1 MIVQGGL
8 PVGIRYIAYDQAS
21 SLFIAAKIYDVT
33 TGTPSLVQ
41 TMPMPYVSGG
51 LYAASFTPLAGHNY
65 LVISLAFT
73 SGAYVTPDG
82 TRAPSAINVDA
93 PVTDTSIINFNY
105 AFYDQDNA
113 DTVQATIYDVND
125 DTSSSQAML
134 YVAYGVF
141 YGRYVGTV
149 GKTYNVST
157 VPSDTTNYSPGGDSF
172 QCFFLGGATVTN
184 RFVSATLFG
193 QDSPRFL
200 SEGAPISFTQGDT
213 AILALIAEDGN
224 GNRVNLTGATFQT
237 SIKGA
242 NGVVAVFDN
251 SQHMIV
257 DAAEGLFNL
266 ELAEGDTAECGE
278 GEFKTIL
285 TQITQGSSVLTFRGD
300 GILTVFTPTPLQ

>member
-8 PVGIRYIAYDQAS
+8 LTGISYIAYDRAS
-21 SLFIAAKIYDVT
+21 GLFVAAKIYDVT

-41 TMPMPYVSGG
+41 TVPLPYVANG
-51 LYAASFTPLAGHNY
+51 LYSGSFTPLAGHNY

-73 SGAYVTPDG
+73 SNSYVTPDG
-82 TRAPSAINVDA
+82 TRAPNAINIDA
-93 PVTDTSIINFNY
+93 PVADTSIINFNY
-105 AFYDQDNA
+105 AFYDQNSG
-113 DTVQATIYDVND
+113 DTVEATIYDVND
-125 DTSSSQAML
+125 DTSSTQAML

-149 GKTYNVST
+149 GKTYNIST
-157 VPSDTTNYSPGGDSF
+157 VPSDTTDYSPSGDSF
-172 QCFFLGGATVTN
+172 QCFYLGGATVTN
-184 RFVSATLFG
+184 IFQTATLFG

-213 AILALIAEDGN
+213 AVLALVAEDGN

-242 NGVVAVFDN
+242 NGVVAVFGN

-257 DAAEGLFNL
+257 NAAEGLFNL
-266 ELAEGDTAECGE
+266 ELSEGDTAECGE